1 MIVSMRIAYREH
13 LDNFAHDLIVM
24 CDTVRSIMHNASE
37 ALLTVSLESAED
49 SLSSA
54 DALEEIRQRCEDRAV
69 QLLALEGPVARDLRQ
84 VVSSIYIVEDFDRMA
99 ALAMHIA
106 KAARRRHPEH
116 AIPVQLLGY
125 FKEMARLVEEMGEK
139 TRDILVDPNADV
151 ALVLGEDDDA
161 VDDLNEYMLT
171 LLTQREWEHSTREAV
186 DVALLARY
194 YERYA
199 DHCVNV
205 AARIVYLTSGLT
217 PDEYTEKQER
227 DRADADIAARF
238 AELERQ
244 FSDRGHRP
252 PPAG

>member
-1 MIVSMRIAYREH
+1 MRIAYREH

-24 CDTVRSIMHNASE
+24 CDTVRSIMSNASA
-37 ALLTVSLESAED
+37 ALLDAALEPAED
-49 SLSSA
+49 AISCA
-54 DALEEIRQRCEDRAV
+54 EPLEEIRTRCEDRAV

-106 KAARRRHPEH
+106 KAARRRHPES
-116 AIPVQLLGY
+116 AVPEPMKGY
-125 FKEMARLVEEMGEK
+125 FQEMARLVGEMAEK

-205 AARIVYLTSGLT
+205 AARIVYLSSGLN
-217 PDEYTEKQER
+217 PAQYVEKQER
-227 DRADADIAARF
+227 DRAEADMTQRF
-238 AELERQ
+238 EELERL
-244 FSDRGHRP
+244 FSQHRR
-252 PPAG
+252 

>member
-1 MIVSMRIAYREH
+1 MGPMRIAYREH

-24 CDTVRSIMHNASE
+24 CDTVRSIMTNASA
-37 ALLTVSLESAED
+37 ALLDAALEPAED
-49 SLSSA
+49 AISCA
-54 DALEEIRQRCEDRAV
+54 EPLEEIRTRCEDRAV

-151 ALVLGEDDDA
+151 ALVLNEDDDA
-161 VDDLNEYMLT
+161 IDDLNEYMLT
-171 LLTQREWEHSTREAV
+171 MLTMREWEHTTREAV
-186 DVALLARY
+186 DVALLSRY

-244 FSDRGHRP
+244 FSDRGHCP

>member
-1 MIVSMRIAYREH
+1 MGPMRIAYREH

-24 CDTVRSIMHNASE
+24 CDTVRSIMTNASA
-37 ALLTVSLESAED
+37 ALLDGALEPAED
-49 SLSSA
+49 AISCA
-54 DALEEIRQRCEDRAV
+54 EPLEEIRTRCEDRAV

-99 ALAMHIA
+99 ALAIHIA

-151 ALVLGEDDDA
+151 ALVLNEDDDA
-161 VDDLNEYMLT
+161 IDDLNEYMLT
-171 LLTQREWEHSTREAV
+171 MLTMREWEHTTREAV
-186 DVALLARY
+186 DVALLSRY

>member
-1 MIVSMRIAYREH
+1 MRIAYREH

-24 CDTVRSIMHNASE
+24 CDTVRSIMANAST
-37 ALLTVSLESAED
+37 ALIDASLEPAED
-49 SLSSA
+49 SISQA
-54 DALEEIRQRCEDRAV
+54 EPLEEIRQRCEDRAV

-106 KAARRRHPEH
+106 KAARRRYPEH
-116 AIPVQLLGY
+116 AVPVQLLGY
-125 FKEMARLVEEMGEK
+125 FKEMARLVDDMGEK

-151 ALVLGEDDDA
+151 ALVLNEDDDA

-171 LLTQREWEHSTREAV
+171 MLTVREWEHSTREAV
-186 DVALLARY
+186 DVALLSRY
-194 YERYA
+194 FERYA

-217 PDEYTEKQER
+217 PDEYTASKEQA
-227 DRADADIAARF
+227 RADADMSARF

-244 FSDRGHRP
+244 FSSRGRYP
-252 PPAG
+252 GTAQ

>member
-1 MIVSMRIAYREH
+1 MRIAYREH

-24 CDTVRSIMHNASE
+24 CDTVRSIMTNASA
-37 ALLTVSLESAED
+37 ALLDASLEPAED
-49 SLSSA
+49 AISYA
-54 DALEEIRQRCEDRAV
+54 EPLEEIRARCEDRAV

-151 ALVLGEDDDA
+151 ALVLNEDDDA

-171 LLTQREWEHSTREAV
+171 MLTMREWEHTTREAV
-186 DVALLARY
+186 DVALLSRY

-217 PDEYTEKQER
+217 PDEYTEKKER

>member
-1 MIVSMRIAYREH
+1 MVHMRIAYREH

-24 CDTVRSIMHNASE
+24 CDTVRSIMANASD
-37 ALLTVSLESAED
+37 ALIRASLESAED
-49 SLSSA
+49 AISSA
-54 DALEEIRQRCEDRAV
+54 EPLEEIRQRCEDRAV

-84 VVSSIYIVEDFDRMA
+84 IVSSIYIVEDFSRMA

-116 AIPVQLLGY
+116 ALPEALQGY
-125 FKEMARLVEEMGEK
+125 FKEMARLTEEMGEK

-151 ALVLGEDDDA
+151 ALVLNEDDDA

-171 LLTQREWEHSTREAV
+171 MLTMREWEHTTREAV
-186 DVALLARY
+186 DVALLSRY
-194 YERYA
+194 FERYA

-205 AARIVYLTSGLT
+205 AARIVYLTSGLS

-227 DRADADIAARF
+227 DRADADMAARF

-244 FSDRGHRP
+244 FSQGRYPRP
-252 PPAG
+252 E